1 MGSRR
6 SYLSLPFLAKK
17 VRAKPTTPFS
27 LPRKKRK
34 QHESVKKG
42 VGRGEGVV
50 IQTPSFFGGE
60 GSSQCRC
67 IERGLNKIEPL
78 LWAKERGE
86 EREVGIG

>member
-6 SYLSLPFLAKK
+6 SYLSLLFLAKK
-17 VRAKPTTPFS
+17 VGAKADDPFS
-27 LPRKKRK
+27 LPRKKRE

-50 IQTPSFFGGE
+50 IQTPSFWGE

-67 IERGLNKIEPL
+67 MERGLNKIEPL